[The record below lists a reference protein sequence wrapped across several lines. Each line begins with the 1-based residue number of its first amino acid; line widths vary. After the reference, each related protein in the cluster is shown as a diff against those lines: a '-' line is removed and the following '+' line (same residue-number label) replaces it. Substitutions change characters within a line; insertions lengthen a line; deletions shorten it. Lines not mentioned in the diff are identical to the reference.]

1 MPTKPADP
9 KPSTVKPAPVVAAS
23 GAALAIER
31 IGDAWVLRILRSAFR
46 GTSRFSGF
54 LQELGVSR
62 AVLTQRLEMLCQG
75 GLLERDTAEG
85 GHARYRLTE
94 MGLDLWGVLILMWLW
109 ERQRGTG
116 LERAADDRDRPRRR
130 LIHKDCGA
138 SIEPRYVCMH
148 CASVVS
154 PFETQAVVL
163 PRSGAPAMTPPEGAQ
178 RPRYRQSSRSDRDN
192 LPRLMRLFGD
202 RWNCFIMAAAFQGA
216 RTFSDFQRALG
227 QGPAQISDRLSELQA
242 LGFLRARAYAGSR
255 QEYRLSEDALATFP
269 ITVELMQWG
278 NRWLWKGR
286 APLTVRHKTCG
297 HLLQAALECPHCAQ
311 PLSRR
316 NLILS
321 D

>member
-1 MPTKPADP
+1 MARAEPRSF
-9 KPSTVKPAPVVAAS
+9 STLSEPVVAAS
-23 GAALAIER
+23 GAAMAIEL

-46 GTSRFSGF
+46 GTHRFGAF

-62 AVLTQRLEMLCQG
+62 AVLTQRLNLLCSH
-75 GLLERDTAEG
+75 GLFERDAADG

-116 LERAADDRDRPRRR
+116 VDGAAHAPDRPRRR
-130 LIHKDCGA
+130 LIHTDCGA
-138 SIEPRYVCMH
+138 SIEPRYVCAH
-148 CASVVS
+148 CASDVS
-154 PFETQAVVL
+154 PFDTQAVVVRR
-163 PRSGAPAMTPPEGAQ
+163 PGAPVDQAPAQ
-178 RPRYRQSSRSDRDN
+178 RPRYRQSSRVDREK

-242 LGFLRARAYAGSR
+242 LGFLRTRAYAGSR
-255 QEYRLSEDALATFP
+255 QQYRLSPDALATFA

-278 NRWLWKGR
+278 NRWLWQGR
-286 APLTVRHKTCG
+286 APLTVYHTTCG
-297 HLLQAALECPHCAQ
+297 NLLQAVLECPHCNK

-316 NLILS
+316 NLLLS